1 MQPLLYL
8 YMKRISVYLLRD
20 NLASYLNE
28 VAKTG
33 ETIIVEKYKKPIA
46 MIVPPKKELVK
57 EDYKRFFG
65 FMEGKETG
73 EEFVNRVRRNKRERK
88 YMENLRKGIT

>member
-1 MQPLLYL
+1 
-8 YMKRISVYLLRD
+8 MKRVSVYLFRD

-28 VAKTG
+28 VTKTG

-46 MIVPPKKELVK
+46 IINPPKKKLVK
-57 EDYKRFFG
+57 KNNFERFFG
-65 FMEGKETG
+65 FLKTKGKNETG
-73 EEFVNRVRRNKRERK
+73 EEFVNRVRRNANERK